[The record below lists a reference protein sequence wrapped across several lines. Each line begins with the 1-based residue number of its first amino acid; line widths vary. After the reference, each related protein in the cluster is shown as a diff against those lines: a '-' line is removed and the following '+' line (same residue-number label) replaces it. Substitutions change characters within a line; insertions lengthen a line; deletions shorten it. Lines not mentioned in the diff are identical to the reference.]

1 MLLGFTKKTHLIGG
15 LLLGGLL
22 LTVSGCTE
30 SSSAQT
36 ASDFEGSIP
45 EVKVTAISP
54 TNAHG
59 TEGVEIISTP
69 TDEGVLV
76 NVVAASG
83 FSAGSEL
90 FLNVSYDPST
100 AHSSN
105 VESALS
111 SNDGSVVSLA
121 LEGEPGSIDFGAVTT
136 AQGETAAMPGDTL
149 LSFELF
155 PGEADPGR
163 FVSSAGHNPSLSRA
177 RNLEFLKNDSENW
190 TIEWDYT
197 NPGDNNQDGEVGIT
211 DITPIGVNYRERV
224 ANSWNDKLRH
234 IDADSN
240 GEINLGDMVPMAM
253 NYGSRIFAYNIEMS
267 ENGDDGFIVVGQ
279 LVLDDEQEME
289 PGETVRF
296 SYEFGAQYV
305 PEAWYRVVP
314 LDQEL
319 QFGSASEAI
328 SEQGRRMTPI
338 TFKQGDKALITVFGQ
353 NLPSNIAHANAIRVI
368 FPSSFEYV
376 KKSANAGKP
385 GGKADA
391 PDGIW
396 NSFADTL
403 LFPPDSFHIVQDLG
417 NGKSAIDFNVTTL
430 SRRANASPDL
440 YGDIINFRLEST
452 QGEPLTLEFQSFSG
466 EGIDRTYYTDGNDD
480 SVQYGNKLGLR
491 VN

>member
-1 MLLGFTKKTHLIGG
+1 MLLGKPPQIHLIGG
-15 LLLGGLL
+15 MLLIGLL
-22 LTVSGCTE
+22 STATGCTE
-30 SSSAQT
+30 SSSAQS

-45 EVKVTAISP
+45 EITVSAISP

-59 TEGVEIISTP
+59 SEGIEVISTP
-69 TDEGVLV
+69 TEEGVLV

-83 FSAGSEL
+83 FSAGAEL
-90 FLNVSYDPST
+90 FLNVSYDPGT
-100 AHSSN
+100 AHSNN
-105 VESALS
+105 VQSALS
-111 SNDGSVVSLA
+111 GDEGNVISLA
-121 LEGEPGSIDFGAVTT
+121 LEGEPGSIDFGAVST
-136 AQGETAAMPGDTL
+136 AHGSEAARPGDTL
-149 LSFELF
+149 LSFELL

-177 RNLEFLKNDSENW
+177 RNLEFLRNESDNW
-190 TIEWDYT
+190 AIEWDYT

-211 DITPIGVNYRERV
+211 DITPIGVHYKERV
-224 ANSWNDKLRH
+224 SNSWNDKLRH

-240 GEINLGDMVPMAM
+240 GEINLGDMVPMSM

-279 LVLDDEQEME
+279 LVLDDEQEMD

-319 QFGSASEAI
+319 QFGSPSEAI
-328 SEQGRRMTPI
+328 SEMGRRMSPI
-338 TFKQGDKALITVFGQ
+338 TFKQGDKALITIFGQ

-368 FPSSFEYV
+368 FPSSYEYV

-385 GGKADA
+385 GGDPET

-396 NSFADTL
+396 KSFADSL
-403 LFPPDSFHIVQDLG
+403 LFPPDSFHRVQDLG
-417 NGKSAIDFNVTTL
+417 NGKSAIDFNVTSL
-430 SRRANASPDL
+430 NRRANAAPDL
-440 YGDIINFRLEST
+440 YGDILNFRLESM
-452 QGEPLTLEFQSFSG
+452 QGEPLSLEFQNFSG
-466 EGIDRTYYTDGNDD
+466 EGIDRTYFTNGDD
-480 SVQYGNKLGLR
+480 DAVQYGNKLGLR